1 MKTKRIHQ
9 DVYISVLLYIVSI
22 FFLVISLR
30 LPKNSAIFPVLLI
43 VAFAILNTSLL
54 INGIKKTKVIWN
66 EEPNFVNSINWKV
79 IKKPLIVF
87 VIVVLYSILFRF
99 TNFFIATTIFM
110 IALMKFY
117 KVKSWVNII
126 LITISLNII
135 IYVGFV
141 KMLNVLLL

>member
-87 VIVVLYSILFRF
+87 VIVVLYSILFRV